1 MNLTTIGGQ
10 AATMTS
16 IDLRD
21 IINEARAAA
30 NEPRVRNDQFI
41 ARVQD
46 ELGDELGGPMHA
58 RRHAGVQGGA
68 PQCSGEAEGSA
79 CADDPG

>member
-1 MNLTTIGGQ
+1 MTDLTGFGGQ

-46 ELGDELGGPMHA
+46 ELG
-58 RRHAGVQGGA
+58 
-68 PQCSGEAEGSA
+68 
-79 CADDPG
+79 

>member
-1 MNLTTIGGQ
+1 MTDLAPFGGQ

-46 ELGDELGGPMHA
+46 ELGDELGVCKKLHTPRA
-58 RRHAGVQGGA
+58 AF
-68 PQCSGEAEGSA
+68 
-79 CADDPG
+79 